1 MVLTPHYSTGDPSP
15 DETGSKLSRN
25 LTTRLDKI
33 KKQYKRDLLPLT
45 QQRER
50 LEREIDELKAH
61 RDLLLEET
69 SMLNLRN
76 EELAQLTQQYLRR
89 MEAADVSATPVKREK
104 SFHSLDKPRP
114 SQYNGSAST
123 STLNDEV
130 EFKAIRAGKPDALET
145 PASSFRPPKFLKWHG
160 KASREHLA
168 KEPAINIVPPEMT
181 PSKPRAIREHVF
193 QQFSALRF
201 ARCDHCGDKMWGSH
215 LRCTGRYLEYNSC
228 TTMILI
234 AIKSGCHMS
243 VHPKCLPHVHT
254 TCAPASSRNE
264 PVPNVGPLR
273 KLSFFHSLFRPILT
287 WTFRHSTVH
296 VWSGPDRASPCGCER
311 RGTLRSSYR

>member
-1 MVLTPHYSTGDPSP
+1 MVFTLHRSTGDPNP
-15 DETGSKLSRN
+15 DGTGPNLSRN

-33 KKQYKRDLLPLT
+33 KKQYKRELLPLT
-45 QQRER
+45 QQREQ

-69 SMLNLRN
+69 TMLNLRN

-104 SFHSLDKPRP
+104 SGHSIDKPRP
-114 SQYNGSAST
+114 PQYNGSAST
-123 STLNDEV
+123 STLSDEV
-130 EFKAIRAGKPDALET
+130 ETKVTRTGKTDTLDA

-181 PSKPRAIREHVF
+181 PSKPRSVKEHAF
-193 QQFSALRF
+193 QQFGALRF

-215 LRCTGRYLEYNSC
+215 LRCTGRCLES
-228 TTMILI
+228 ILCSNHTDCSQTRLSYDRPSQVPTPCSYSMR
-234 AIKSGCHMS
+234 SG
-243 VHPKCLPHVHT
+243 
-254 TCAPASSRNE
+254 R
-264 PVPNVGPLR
+264 
-273 KLSFFHSLFRPILT
+273 
-287 WTFRHSTVH
+287 
-296 VWSGPDRASPCGCER
+296 
-311 RGTLRSSYR
+311 

>member
-1 MVLTPHYSTGDPSP
+1 MIFTSYCSTGDP
-15 DETGSKLSRN
+15 DHEETGSKLSRN

-33 KKQYKRDLLPLT
+33 KKQYKRELLPLT

-50 LEREIDELKAH
+50 LEREVDELKAH

-69 SMLNLRN
+69 TVLNLRN

-89 MEAADVSATPVKREK
+89 MEATDVSATPAKREK
-104 SFHSLDKPRP
+104 SSQSLDKPRLH
-114 SQYNGSAST
+114 QYNGSVSASV
-123 STLNDEV
+123 LNDEG
-130 EFKAIRAGKPDALET
+130 EPRIIRVGKPDVLEA

-181 PSKPRAIREHVF
+181 PSRQRSVREHVF

-215 LRCTGRYLEYNSC
+215 LRCTGRYTES
-228 TTMILI
+228 I
-234 AIKSGCHMS
+234 SGCQRVLIVAPQVATCLSIPSVFLMFIQAAHLLVAEMS
-243 VHPKCLPHVHT
+243 QLPTLALSVSSNLTLPCVAIYPHT
-254 TCAPASSRNE
+254 
-264 PVPNVGPLR
+264 
-273 KLSFFHSLFRPILT
+273 
-287 WTFRHSTVH
+287 
-296 VWSGPDRASPCGCER
+296 
-311 RGTLRSSYR
+311 

>member
-1 MVLTPHYSTGDPSP
+1 MIFTSYRSTGDPHP
-15 DETGSKLSRN
+15 EETGSKLSRN

-33 KKQYKRDLLPLT
+33 KKQYKRELLPLT

-50 LEREIDELKAH
+50 LEREVDELKAH

-69 SMLNLRN
+69 TVLNLRN

-89 MEAADVSATPVKREK
+89 MEGTDASATAAKREK
-104 SFHSLDKPRP
+104 FSQSLDKPRP
-114 SQYNGSAST
+114 PQYSGSVFASA
-123 STLNDEV
+123 LNDEG
-130 EFKAIRAGKPDALET
+130 ESRIIRVGKPDVLDA

-181 PSKPRAIREHVF
+181 PSKPRPVREHVF

-215 LRCTGRYLEYNSC
+215 LRCTGRHAEF
-228 TTMILI
+228 I
-234 AIKSGCHMS
+234 SGCQRVLIVVPQVAICPSILSAFLMFIQPAHQPVAETTQLPTLALS
-243 VHPKCLPHVHT
+243 VSSNLTLPCVAIYPHT
-254 TCAPASSRNE
+254 WSCYSA
-264 PVPNVGPLR
+264 VY
-273 KLSFFHSLFRPILT
+273 
-287 WTFRHSTVH
+287 
-296 VWSGPDRASPCGCER
+296 VWS
-311 RGTLRSSYR
+311 

>member
-1 MVLTPHYSTGDPSP
+1 MVFTSHRSTGDPSP

-33 KKQYKRDLLPLT
+33 KRQYKRELLPLT

-50 LEREIDELKAH
+50 LEREIDELKAN

-69 SMLNLRN
+69 TMLNLRN

-89 MEAADVSATPVKREK
+89 MEATDVSPTPAKREK
-104 SFHSLDKPRP
+104 SGHSLDKPRP
-114 SQYNGSAST
+114 PQYNGSAST

-130 EFKAIRAGKPDALET
+130 EPRVIRMGKSDVLEA

-168 KEPAINIVPPEMT
+168 KEPAIHIVPPEMT
-181 PSKPRAIREHVF
+181 PPKPRSVNREHAF

-201 ARCDHCGDKMWGSH
+201 ARCDHCGDKMWGGH
-215 LRCTGRYLEYNSC
+215 LRCTGRCPE
-228 TTMILI
+228 LI
-234 AIKSGCHMS
+234 PRSKYTNCSQI
-243 VHPKCLPHVHT
+243 
-254 TCAPASSRNE
+254 R
-264 PVPNVGPLR
+264 
-273 KLSFFHSLFRPILT
+273 LSYVRP
-287 WTFRHSTVH
+287 
-296 VWSGPDRASPCGCER
+296 PQMPSPCSYNV
-311 RGTLRSSYR
+311 RSGW

>member
-1 MVLTPHYSTGDPSP
+1 MVFISCSSTSDPSP

-69 SMLNLRN
+69 TMLNLRN

-89 MEAADVSATPVKREK
+89 MEAADVSTTPVKREK
-104 SFHSLDKPRP
+104 SYHSLDKPRP
-114 SQYNGSAST
+114 PQYNGSAST

-130 EFKAIRAGKPDALET
+130 EPKVVRMGKPDVIEA
-145 PASSFRPPKFLKWHG
+145 PVASSFRPPKFLKWHG
-160 KASREHLA
+160 KASREHLV

-181 PSKPRAIREHVF
+181 QLKPRSIKEHVF
-193 QQFSALRF
+193 QQFGALRF

-215 LRCTGRYLEYNSC
+215 LRCTGRCLEFIS
-228 TTMILI
+228 
-234 AIKSGCHMS
+234 H
-243 VHPKCLPHVHT
+243 
-254 TCAPASSRNE
+254 SS
-264 PVPNVGPLR
+264 
-273 KLSFFHSLFRPILT
+273 H
-287 WTFRHSTVH
+287 
-296 VWSGPDRASPCGCER
+296 
-311 RGTLRSSYR
+311 